1 MIAETHCKGC
11 VFSIETEGKQ
21 TGCQLYRAEKL
32 GIKESQDDSFVLN
45 RYCNTWRPEEWIS
58 ELSLEEYNNRHQ
70 VAIKEVVPRV
80 GFFVLLDTS
89 KDTADNLVSMEDLK
103 KTIQDIQ
110 NQTIHQARYIV
121 VITDKTEY
129 NQEIQKALVENFDHD
144 KTLHHLVKVNSI
156 PEQKMFLIDEC
167 FKHAKNGW
175 IYVTTSGEPIDQ
187 ELIEKINQRT
197 NIDMKRLSV
206 VKPYDDFNGLLFS
219 TPLFKFL
226 NGNRKKAY
234 ELDDGE
240 MYFDER
246 PFLEKIE
253 DMKDDT
259 GETLITWEEFNAS

>member
-70 VAIKEVVPRV
+70 IAIKEVIPRV

-89 KDTADNLVSMEDLK
+89 KDAADNLVSMEDLK

-129 NQEIQKALVENFDHD
+129 NQEIQKMLVENFDHD
-144 KTLHHLVKVNSI
+144 KTLHHLIKVSSI

-206 VKPYDDFNGLLFS
+206 IKPYDDFNGLLFS

-259 GETLITWEEFNAS
+259 KETLITWEEFNAS